1 MTSPTDPSSR
11 RINSVLASM
20 CLLAGVAGFIAL
32 VVAQSGGSVGGLRRW
47 IMLAPMVWGG
57 GSIGLSMFGVHLLW
71 TTEHRRTSWRPEV
84 PGRRFESVVFY
95 TRQEC
100 HLCDE
105 AHALLLEYQ
114 DWLPEIV
121 DVDIDDD
128 PELQQQFGTVVP
140 VIECDGKIRFRGRVS
155 EILLRRLL
163 EGTTPRDRRRGCGS
177 GKCKGGKCKSGKC
190 GNGKCGSGQCGSC

>member
-1 MTSPTDPSSR
+1 MNFEIPADIQAELVRTRTLGRELFRPAGLEADRQGGPLATDHPLFR
-11 RINSVLASM
+11 H
-20 CLLAGVAGFIAL
+20 
-32 VVAQSGGSVGGLRRW
+32 
-47 IMLAPMVWGG
+47 MLALG
-57 GSIGLSMFGVHLLW
+57 FG
-71 TTEHRRTSWRPEV
+71 RTSWRPEV

-177 GKCKGGKCKSGKC
+177 RV
-190 GNGKCGSGQCGSC
+190 Q